1 MIFSLVTYNVHDL
14 SIEKEVAASIYW
26 TDGEVT
32 ELV

>member
-1 MIFSLVTYNVHDL
+1 MIFSLVTDNVHDL

-26 TDGEVT
+26 ADGEIA